1 VPPDKSIYG
10 RFTELN
16 DRNQAVLKV
25 DMYVASC
32 AAHVGFRG
40 N

>member
-1 VPPDKSIYG
+1 LKKNPVPPDKSIYG

-16 DRNQAVLKV
+16 DRNQAVLK
-25 DMYVASC
+25 DILDTAIPT
-32 AAHVGFRG
+32 RT